1 MERIEFES
9 VQELAEIMDTYIEN
23 KLDESEDN
31 YPIISVYA
39 KCDIAKE
46 LIETLILFGN
56 RLGSIIELED
66 YEMSHY
72 DKEFVVY
79 LTENG
84 VTCEK
89 VFVDDEYRN
98 GEADIVFLHEDCNS
112 RLIDHIDDGD
122 VFEFG
127 FESDEDDE
135 EYTIDGVPATKKE
148 FDEYVSQFKSDSRPS
163 NKDIHIEA
171 DGDMHGFSVN
181 HSGENGWSSYS
192 FYSTDMDLVNEMAKM
207 FR

>member
-181 HSGENGWSSYS
+181 HSG
-192 FYSTDMDLVNEMAKM
+192 
-207 FR
+207 